1 MLNRKQ
7 RASLA
12 HMAYKFA
19 ELLVAG
25 IVITGIMQPDP
36 PIGKMLTA
44 LAFVPFPLIF
54 GLILESGNDD
64 DKPP

>member
-1 MLNRKQ
+1 
-7 RASLA
+7 
-12 HMAYKFA
+12 MAYKFA